1 MGESE
6 DWAVC
11 SLASASA
18 REVECPDAVC
28 SQARNEVKC
37 RDASF
42 ASLSASGGSL
52 GSLRA
57 SNEPNPLNAPNAPN
71 PLNQPHPAP
80 RALIVDDEPDPRE
93 VLSRALM
100 AEGYSCATAETAA
113 EALAE
118 IGKAAFDAIVIDYRL
133 PGMNG
138 LELLERVRALRPE
151 TATVVITG
159 FGSEETTRKAFLLGA
174 DDYLAKPIKLPEF
187 IECVRRAIEKRKAA
201 TSRDQVTGVR
211 CQEGDAGQGNR
222 SAIPTPNSAFANL
235 PPPLRAAIQFV
246 QENYAKQTL
255 SLADV
260 AKAAHASESHLSH
273 LFSQHVGVCV
283 SDYLARLRIERV
295 VSALR
300 ADSYKTAKEF
310 LTLAGYAD
318 ESSFYRA
325 FERVTGMAFGEFKKR
340 CRP

>member
-222 SAIPTPNSAFANL
+222 SAIPT
-235 PPPLRAAIQFV
+235 
-246 QENYAKQTL
+246 
-255 SLADV
+255 
-260 AKAAHASESHLSH
+260 
-273 LFSQHVGVCV
+273 
-283 SDYLARLRIERV
+283 
-295 VSALR
+295 
-300 ADSYKTAKEF
+300 
-310 LTLAGYAD
+310 
-318 ESSFYRA
+318 
-325 FERVTGMAFGEFKKR
+325 
-340 CRP
+340 